1 MPLPTRHQN
10 RFLVLKWD
18 DIEMNLTEHE
28 LDLFHELLSEIR
40 SGIPDR
46 QYVVIS
52 DKHPQEF
59 EEAWGMKLAYIQ
71 RDIREREEVANQYI
85 DGQIPWVAAHLVRE
99 QPREARA
106 NHAPPPP
113 PPWTVVN
120 GTVRAY
126 SDEATM
132 LDVVE
137 DNQAFTDLL
146 YQ

>member
-1 MPLPTRHQN
+1 MPLPARHQN

-40 SGIPDR
+40 SGIPER

-71 RDIREREEVANQYI
+71 RAIREREEVANQR
-85 DGQIPWVAAHLVRE
+85 VVAHLVRE

-132 LDVVE
+132 LDVIE

>member
-40 SGIPDR
+40 SGIPER

-71 RDIREREEVANQYI
+71 RAIREREEVANQR
-85 DGQIPWVAAHLVRE
+85 VVAHLVRE

-106 NHAPPPP
+106 NHAP